1 MVEHGTISR
10 AHVGDMLR
18 SKDIRVRRAAFTLL
32 EASNPRLRQDS
43 ALFMEIVQFIWNA
56 NRSYD
61 VYQELSKRHL
71 FVQRY
76 KVHELI
82 IARLKREKRAEES
95 ATPVQH
101 VEHARRSAPGFF
113 KRFFGRS
120 ARRTKRQ
127 SVPDFAQIPRTPGG
141 GEPVDF
147 ADHQLQTMKDDFVYW

>member
-1 MVEHGTISR
+1 MVEHGSISR

-56 NRSYD
+56 NPSYD
-61 VYQELSKRHL
+61 VYQEL

-101 VEHARRSAPGFF
+101 VEHGRRSAPGFF
-113 KRFFGRS
+113 KRLFGRS
-120 ARRTKRQ
+120 ARRRERQ
-127 SVPDFAQIPRTPGG
+127 SVAGF
-141 GEPVDF
+141 
-147 ADHQLQTMKDDFVYW
+147 